1 MQLLDRIFVPG
12 SGIRAARH
20 RILVVNG
27 HPDPRPARFCSAL
40 CDAYEEGARSAGWTV
55 RRLTVGCLASGPAGL
70 RNGCSQE
77 TALEDIAWATQL
89 FVVFPLWS
97 DQPPPIL
104 RDLFQ
109 EYVALNGVDRRPMPK
124 RPLRMV
130 ITMEMPAFLHR
141 AMPQCGTEAKGMGG
155 TITLPGFDDPQQDFI
170 GSVAAIAPEQRRWW
184 LQTMRASGIRAI

>member
-12 SGIRAARH
+12 GGIRAARH

-97 DQPPPIL
+97 DQPPQSYATCSRNMSRSTGWTGGLCPSDRFAWHYYGNVGFPPPRHAAMRYGSERHG
-104 RDLFQ
+104 RDHHF
-109 EYVALNGVDRRPMPK
+109 AGIRRPAAGLY
-124 RPLRMV
+124 RQCCRHC
-130 ITMEMPAFLHR
+130 AR
-141 AMPQCGTEAKGMGG
+141 AT
-155 TITLPGFDDPQQDFI
+155 
-170 GSVAAIAPEQRRWW
+170 
-184 LQTMRASGIRAI
+184 

>member
-12 SGIRAARH
+12 GGIRAARH

-97 DQPPPIL
+97 DQPPQSYATCSRNMSRSTGWTGGLCPSDRFAWSL
-104 RDLFQ
+104 LWKCRLSSTAPCRNAVRKRKAWAGPSLCRDSTTRSRTLSA
-109 EYVALNGVDRRPMPK
+109 VLP
-124 RPLRMV
+124 PLRQSNV
-130 ITMEMPAFLHR
+130 DGGFRP
-141 AMPQCGTEAKGMGG
+141 CGQAG
-155 TITLPGFDDPQQDFI
+155 
-170 GSVAAIAPEQRRWW
+170 
-184 LQTMRASGIRAI
+184 